1 MTRLSTHFQS
11 QADEARVARVWGAV
25 DHRLQRARKTRPF
38 RRAALFVAA
47 GAVAAALVSLR
58 ADLRPVPHAV
68 KRAPQLLELPDG
80 SRVEHAPEARIAIE
94 AVTPSRVEL
103 RMTRGHAQFRV
114 APNHERAFLTHA
126 AGYTIRVVGTEFA
139 VDLGARDLRV
149 AVSRGVVEVRRDG
162 AADVWRVRAGETW
175 SSTLPAPT
183 SSSASEPPRTP
194 PRAADP
200 ASVPAEV
207 PSDAVLHPQHV
218 GHTESLRAVH
228 AHPAP
233 ANPDASSSANTAN
246 TEMSTTANQSAGA
259 SLFQRAQAARAA
271 GSSEETARLLDELLR
286 RFPSDPRAGIAA
298 FQLGRLRLASGDPKA
313 ALQAFDRAGS
323 AGSAFQEQVAA
334 RRVQALEQLGDL
346 AACRSAR
353 ADFLRDYSGG
363 SFAEVVRRRCP

>member
-1 MTRLSTHFQS
+1 MTRLSSHFQS
-11 QADEARVARVWGAV
+11 QADEARVGRLWAAV

-38 RRAALFVAA
+38 TRAALFVAA

-80 SRVEHAPEARIAIE
+80 SQVEHAPEARIAIE

-114 APNHERAFLTHA
+114 APNHERTFLTHA
-126 AGYTIRVVGTEFA
+126 GGYTIRVVGTEFA

-149 AVSRGVVEVRRDG
+149 AVSRGVVEVHRDG

-183 SSSASEPPRTP
+183 SPRATEPPKAP
-194 PRAADP
+194 PRVADP
-200 ASVPAEV
+200 APIPAEV
-207 PSDAVLHPQHV
+207 PSDAVVHPQHV
-218 GHTESLRAVH
+218 GHTEGLREAH

-233 ANPDASSSANTAN
+233 TQAATSSSANTQ
-246 TEMSTTANQSAGA
+246 MITTANQNAGA
-259 SLFQRAQAARAA
+259 ALFQRAQAARAA
-271 GSSEETARLLDELLR
+271 GSPEETARLLDELLR
-286 RFPSDPRAGIAA
+286 RFPSDPRAGLAA
-298 FQLGRLRLASGDPKA
+298 FQLGRLRLDSGDPKA
-313 ALQAFDRAGS
+313 ALQAFDRAS
-323 AGSAFQEQVAA
+323 NAGSAFQEQVAA

>member
-47 GAVAAALVSLR
+47 GAVAAALASLR
-58 ADLRPVPHAV
+58 VDLRPVPHAV
-68 KRAPQLLELPDG
+68 KRASQLLELPDG

-183 SSSASEPPRTP
+183 SSSVREPAKTP
-194 PRAADP
+194 PGAADP

-218 GHTESLRAVH
+218 GHTESVRVVH

-233 ANPDASSSANTAN
+233 ANPDASASANTQ
-246 TEMSTTANQSAGA
+246 MSTTANQNAGA
-259 SLFQRAQAARAA
+259 VLFQRAQAARAA
-271 GSSEETARLLDELLR
+271 GSSEETARLLDELLQ

>member
-1 MTRLSTHFQS
+1 MTRLSSHFQS
-11 QADEARVARVWGAV
+11 QADEARVARVWAAL

-38 RRAALFVAA
+38 TRAAWLVAA
-47 GAVAAALVSLR
+47 GAIAAALVSSR
-58 ADLRPVPHAV
+58 ADLHPVLQTV
-68 KRAPQLLELPDG
+68 RRAPQLLELPDG
-80 SRVEHAPEARIAIE
+80 SRVEHAPEVRIAIE

-103 RMTRGHAQFRV
+103 RMTHGHAQFRV

-183 SSSASEPPRTP
+183 SPSLIDSPRTAEP
-194 PRAADP
+194 APLPAA
-200 ASVPAEV
+200 V
-207 PSDAVLHPQHV
+207 PSEAVLHPQHV
-218 GHTESLRAVH
+218 GHTEGLRETH

-233 ANPDASSSANTAN
+233 AKLDASASPNPQTR
-246 TEMSTTANQSAGA
+246 TTADPTAGA
-259 SLFQRAQAARAA
+259 ALFQRAQAARTA
-271 GSSEETARLLDELLR
+271 GSSQETARLLDELLR
-286 RFPSDPRAGIAA
+286 RFPNDPRAGLAA
-298 FQLGRLRLASGDPKA
+298 FQLGRLRLDAGDPKA

>member
-1 MTRLSTHFQS
+1 MTRLSSHFQS
-11 QADEARVARVWGAV
+11 QADEARVARVWAAV

-38 RRAALFVAA
+38 TRAALFVAA

-58 ADLRPVPHAV
+58 ADLVPVSRAV

-175 SSTLPAPT
+175 SSTLPVPT
-183 SSSASEPPRTP
+183 SPSATEPPKTP
-194 PRAADP
+194 LRAAAP
-200 ASVPAEV
+200 VPAEV
-207 PSDAVLHPQHV
+207 LSAAVLHPQHV
-218 GHTESLRAVH
+218 GHTESTRDAH

-233 ANPDASSSANTAN
+233 ANPAASSSANTQ
-246 TEMSTTANQSAGA
+246 MSTTANQNAGA
-259 SLFQRAQAARAA
+259 ALFQRAQAARAA
-271 GSSEETARLLDELLR
+271 SSPEETARLLEELLR
-286 RFPSDPRAGIAA
+286 RFPNDPRAGIAA
-298 FQLGRLRLASGDPKA
+298 FQLGRLRLDSGDPKA

-323 AGSAFQEQVAA
+323 AGSAFQEQIAA
-334 RRVQALEQLGDL
+334 RRVQALEQLGEV